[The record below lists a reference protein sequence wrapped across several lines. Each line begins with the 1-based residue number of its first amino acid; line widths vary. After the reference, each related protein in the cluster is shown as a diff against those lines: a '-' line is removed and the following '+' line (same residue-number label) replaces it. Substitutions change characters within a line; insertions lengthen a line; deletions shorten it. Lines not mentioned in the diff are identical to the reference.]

1 MNETEKMFAGNPC
14 RVIREITEKDSIK
27 YKPGLV

>member
-14 RVIREITEKDSIK
+14 RVIRVITEKDSIK
-27 YKPGLV
+27 YIPELF